1 MTIGRRRP
9 GKYNLRQVRKRRAL
23 RIVRLCDVFGQECFG
38 ILAMRK
44 LWMLVLAGGCAAALS
59 ADRAVAQDI
68 SRVTPVVLACRKA
81 RPAVVN
87 ISTEQ
92 IVTTRWGMFGRDIF
106 EDIFPSPFR
115 RHVPVQSLG
124 SGFIVHPAGYI
135 VTNAHVIR
143 RAQKITITLA
153 DKSKHPAKVIS
164 SDETHDLAVL
174 KIEPP
179 EGKGLAYLPL
189 GRSDDLMVGETVVA
203 IGNPLG
209 YSHTVSRGI
218 VSALNRKLE
227 FRQGV
232 SYEGLIQIDAPINPG
247 SSGGPLLNI
256 RGDLIGI
263 NSAIRGDAQN
273 IGFAIPVDSLMEEFP
288 TLLDFERIHRAVFGA
303 KVLQRHTDS
312 GDELYVSEV
321 RPGTPAEG
329 KLRAGDRLI
338 SLNGKPVRQI
348 PEFTCAML
356 AANVPADTSFR
367 VSRDGKDITAVVS
380 IKAKPRPDGKLLAE
394 KLFGMT
400 LREITPRLARDLRL
414 PLDSGLLAVGIDADG
429 PADSIG
435 LKLKDVIFQVGK
447 FYVADL
453 EVLGM
458 LLEDFPPGQSARIG
472 VARGSVAVWVQIRAR
487 EKPARAES
495 SSRGSQANRR
505 GDI

>member
-1 MTIGRRRP
+1 M
-9 GKYNLRQVRKRRAL
+9 GKLWSL
-23 RIVRLCDVFGQECFG
+23 
-38 ILAMRK
+38 ILA
-44 LWMLVLAGGCAAALS
+44 GSCAAALP
-59 ADRAVAQDI
+59 AGPAVAQNV

-87 ISTEQ
+87 ISTEK

-124 SGFIVHPAGYI
+124 SGFVVHPAGYI
-135 VTNAHVIR
+135 VTNAHVVR
-143 RAQKITITLA
+143 RARKVTVTLA
-153 DKSKHPAKVIS
+153 DKSKHPARIIS
-164 SDETHDLAVL
+164 SDEAHDLAVL
-174 KIEPP
+174 KIGPP
-179 EGKGLAYLPL
+179 GGKGLAYLPL
-189 GRSDDLMVGETVVA
+189 GRSDDCMVGETVVA

-209 YSHTVSRGI
+209 YSHTVTRGI

-232 SYEGLIQIDAPINPG
+232 SYEGLIQTDAPINSG

-256 RGDLIGI
+256 HGDLIGI
-263 NSAIRGDAQN
+263 NTAIRADAQN

-303 KVLQRHTDS
+303 KVLQRHAAG
-312 GDELYVSEV
+312 GDELYVAEV

-338 SLNGKPVRQI
+338 SLNGKPLRQI

-356 AANVPADTSFR
+356 VAGAPAKARLKLRRGERT
-367 VSRDGKDITAVVS
+367 VTAVVPVEV
-380 IKAKPRPDGKLLAE
+380 KPRPDGKLLAQ

-414 PLDSGLLAVGIDADG
+414 PLDSGLLVVGIDADG
-429 PADSIG
+429 PADRIG
-435 LKLKDVIFQVGK
+435 LQLKDVIFQVGK
-447 FYVADL
+447 FYVSDL
-453 EVLGM
+453 EALGI
-458 LLEDFPPGQSARIG
+458 LLEDFPSHQAVRIG
-472 VARGSVAVWVQIRAR
+472 VARGSVAVWVQVRAR
-487 EKPARAES
+487 GKPVRPGTGSRSGPAGGRAD
-495 SSRGSQANRR
+495 A
-505 GDI
+505 